1 MIPDLAGTAAAV
13 EITIDEIRRIAN
25 TTIPAT
31 EEDATKATQSFRDL
45 AVDTAAFGG
54 HPLAK
59 ELAHQHRGAHE
70 VFVETINGVIRDLQ
84 EFADKLRESMDSHEQ
99 NDDAIAAML
108 LPSPRSTTGTRLP
121 LGRGN
126 GRRAPTRPTTS
137 PPPGSRGH
145 QPGLRL
151 ARPAAPPRSSPST
164 RPAGPGHGRRQH
176 RTTRPARR
184 LQLSGAS
191 RRRVRTDGVRTA
203 RAAAAPALVG
213 VRRARARRGALA
225 RAGLGRS
232 AAPVAAHGDESGLPS
247 WWFDAMKLKRRIGE
261 STGKGVA
268 VAVVDVAIDRSAAD
282 IKGADV
288 TLTIRTAPA
297 PR

>member
-84 EFADKLRESMDSHEQ
+84 DFADKLRESMDSHEQ

-108 LPSPRSTTGTRLP
+108 LTVSKKYDGHRFHSDLA
-121 LGRGN
+121 N
-126 GRRAPTRPTTS
+126 EQARADRADDLTTS
-137 PPPGSRGH
+137 RGGAGTS
-145 QPGLRL
+145 PAYDSGPV
-151 ARPAAPPRSSPST
+151 PAAPPATGS
-164 RPAGPGHGRRQH
+164 RPAQAPE
-176 RTTRPARR
+176 PA
-184 LQLSGAS
+184 
-191 RRRVRTDGVRTA
+191 TD
-203 RAAAAPALVG
+203 
-213 VRRARARRGALA
+213 
-225 RAGLGRS
+225 
-232 AAPVAAHGDESGLPS
+232 
-247 WWFDAMKLKRRIGE
+247 
-261 STGKGVA
+261 
-268 VAVVDVAIDRSAAD
+268 
-282 IKGADV
+282 
-288 TLTIRTAPA
+288 TAPPPA
-297 PR
+297 GGSSF